1 MVTSMVDMRGS
12 WASCV
17 YINMTIPDKSERCG
31 EMREARGETRGTIV
45 HRYVDR
51 SPLPE
56 KTDYARSE
64 SETSEC

>member
-1 MVTSMVDMRGS
+1 
-12 WASCV
+12 V

-51 SPLPE
+51 SLLPE